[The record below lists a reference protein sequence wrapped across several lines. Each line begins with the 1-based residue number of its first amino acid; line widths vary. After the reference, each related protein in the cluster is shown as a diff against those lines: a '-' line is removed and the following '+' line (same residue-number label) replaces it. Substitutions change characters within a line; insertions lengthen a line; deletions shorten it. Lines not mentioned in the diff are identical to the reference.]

1 MQTVMTAMAGPN
13 GPSLVEQARLVAS
26 ARVQEFQPVGRQAV
40 PATERPAQFEMWRV
54 VAAMAGRDPVRQV
67 QAVLALQEF
76 MHAPG
81 HLSQRT
87 RGRLHEMI
95 TVGDMN
101 TVNNS
106 ARDYIDRFLIT
117 EKESDDGWRQ
127 LFTMHDEAVA
137 AAQANKS
144 GFRVLDLESG
154 ITFKER
160 KPGEAIEFRGLKGT
174 ENWVLYKSFGGGAAI
189 DRQFW
194 DDQDYLTIGD
204 VLLAFREAAYGEQ
217 SDNMYGLLTA
227 LATDYNFSTGAD
239 LIAKINGACADILR
253 GVGRQR
259 REAEYQCDVPGRARA
274 GEESRGRG
282 GAGDD
287 VRCGN
292 AGDNEQN
299 QTGLQPQAGVHVAGA
314 QDRAAG
320 AGIYVG
326 LSGGRSK
333 AGIRQDLTMFGQF
346 NIARYA
352 DDLAGFL
359 RYAGVVEA
367 AQWRRIP

>member
-26 ARVQEFQPVGRQAV
+26 ARVQEFQTVGRHAV

-54 VAAMAGRDPVRQV
+54 VEAIAGRDPVRQV

-160 KPGEAIEFRGLKGT
+160 KPGEAIEFHGLKGT

-253 GVGRQR
+253 GLEGKGVKLSTNATFLVVHAP
-259 REAEYQCDVPGRARA
+259 EKKAEVAAVLATMSDVAMQATTSKTKLVYNLKPVSTLRVPKTGSRA
-274 GEESRGRG
+274 G
-282 GAGDD
+282 
-287 VRCGN
+287 
-292 AGDNEQN
+292 
-299 QTGLQPQAGVHVAGA
+299 L
-314 QDRAAG
+314 
-320 AGIYVG
+320 YVG